1 MADKDGD
8 LTARIVGGVT
18 ALAAAYVTR
27 KALTLLWTKTMGKE
41 PPADPESPDIS
52 LGEALGWAVVTG
64 VGMEVT
70 RVLAVRAVHRRF
82 LPHRHRDIEQLPL

>member
-8 LTARIVGGVT
+8 LAARIIGGVA

-27 KALTLLWTKTMGKE
+27 KALTLLWTKAVGKE

-52 LGEALGWAVVTG
+52 LGEALGWAVLTG

-70 RVLAVRAVHRRF
+70 RVLAVRTVHKRLAARA
-82 LPHRHRDIEQLPL
+82 PRAPERPQR

>member
-8 LTARIVGGVT
+8 LAARIIGGVA

-27 KALTLLWTKTMGKE
+27 KALTLLWTKAVGKE
-41 PPADPESPDIS
+41 PPADPSRPTS
-52 LGEALGWAVVTG
+52 VWGGTGLGRAHG

-70 RVLAVRAVHRRF
+70 RVLAVRTVHKRLAARA
-82 LPHRHRDIEQLPL
+82 PRAPERPQR